1 MDAVLDFQD
10 GGNENIREAGN
21 RCLIRSLL
29 LGVQG
34 KAKANPKA
42 LQFRMGTRQEIPGAT
57 TQLGIHML
65 EGSLDLHLADPP
77 NPLSE
82 LTF

>member
-1 MDAVLDFQD
+1 LDFQD
-10 GGNENIREAGN
+10 GENENIREAGN

-42 LQFRMGTRQEIPGAT
+42 LKFRMGTRQEIPGAT
-57 TQLGIHML
+57 TQLGVHML
-65 EGSLDLHLADPP
+65 EGEPQII
-77 NPLSE
+77 
-82 LTF
+82 TFGLVFGRSTKSIF